1 MPVFAAEPLK
11 VTYGI
16 YAGGFHV
23 MDMKGVYTLEDDYY
37 HLEMDMETVGMLGAI
52 APWSGVIFSEGV
64 NKGVE
69 SFPRRH
75 EFIATWRGKDEITTF
90 TFDESG
96 ALESYVLRED
106 DGTVKEEMPDAEV
119 MAGSPIDML
128 SALFRVMN
136 NDTCEMTPVAL
147 DGKRSFEMVFTAIDE
162 VMMEP
167 SRYSAYAGPA
177 EICEI
182 EIVPVAG
189 KWREKPRGWMSL
201 QGQAKGKGQLPRL
214 WFGKIRDD
222 MPPIPVRFTIK
233 TNYGSMLMHLK
244 TIGETMAAK

>member
-1 MPVFAAEPLK
+1 MAAEPLR

-23 MDMKGVYTLEDDYY
+23 MDMQGIYTLQDDGYD
-37 HLEMDMETVGMLGAI
+37 LKMDMKTVGMLGAL
-52 APWSGVIFSEGV
+52 APWSGVIVSNGV
-64 NKGVE
+64 NKDIE
-69 SFPRRH
+69 SFPRH
-75 EFIATWRGKDEITTF
+75 HQFVATWRGKDEITTF
-90 TFDESG
+90 TFDEKG
-96 ALESYVLRED
+96 DLTSYILRED
-106 DGTVKEEMPDAEV
+106 DGTVKDEMPVAEV
-119 MAGSPIDML
+119 MAGSPVDML

-136 NDTCEMTPVAL
+136 NDTCEMSPLAL
-147 DGKRSFEMVFTAIDE
+147 DGKRSFEMVFTSKGE

-167 SRYSAYAGPA
+167 SRYSVYSGPA

-214 WFGKIRDD
+214 WFGRVRDD

-233 TNYGSMLMHLK
+233 TDYGSMLMHLQGVGEK
-244 TIGETMAAK
+244 TL